1 MSKTLRNAVLT
12 ALGILLA
19 LALLVFGGNRL
30 VYHRSLN
37 ATVFEWEL
45 RRNGRDSMTQGE
57 EHWLKVRTD
66 VNKRPIRLPEELETP
81 YQHFTYG
88 EDGMECYLFIP
99 ENYDPDRLAV
109 YFCGGTHID
118 LPGSLHWRFIDR
130 LSRDT
135 GVRVL
140 VPVYPKL
147 PDYTAEEACDI
158 LSGFCADCVENM
170 DAETVFFMGDSAG
183 GGMALALAQTLAAE
197 GQNEPDRL
205 ILISPWLDVSMEND
219 DMIPYESKDPKLDRE
234 TLRFAGSLWA
244 GDGSVTEAPASPLY
258 GELSG
263 LGPITLY
270 IGTRELLYPDAVR
283 FAELAEDAGCEL
295 RLVTGKG
302 MNHVWPLFHVYGLKE
317 AEQALQDIEQ
327 VILSN

>member
-1 MSKTLRNAVLT
+1 MDKTIRRILILAVAVLV
-12 ALGILLA
+12 LLP
-19 LALLVFGGNRL
+19 LLIVGGNRL
-30 VYHRSLN
+30 LYHRSLN

-57 EHWLKVRTD
+57 AHWLKVRTD
-66 VNKRPIRLPEELETP
+66 VNRRPIRLPEELETP

-99 ENYDPDRLAV
+99 ENYDSERLAV

-118 LPGSLHWRFIDR
+118 QPGSLHWRFIDR

-147 PDYTAEEACDI
+147 PDYSAAEACDI
-158 LSGFCADCVENM
+158 LSAFCADCVQPM
-170 DAETVFFMGDSAG
+170 GAETVYFMGDSAG

-197 GQNEPDRL
+197 GQNDPDRL

-219 DMIPYESKDPKLDRE
+219 AMAPYERKDPKLDRE

-258 GELSG
+258 GELSD
-263 LGPITLY
+263 LCPITLY
-270 IGTRELLYPDAVR
+270 IGTRELLYPDALR
-283 FAELAEDAGCEL
+283 FAERAENAGCEL

-302 MNHVWPLFHVYGLKE
+302 MNHVWPLFHLYGLKE
-317 AEQALQDIEQ
+317 AENALRDIEQ
-327 VILSN
+327 ELLS